1 LYKIISI
8 YTKGTIMKTTNTIL
22 VILLFIGFL
31 CNAQDKNQTHLEG
44 SWMGKTIT
52 KDVTSSELVLF
63 KVETKNNSIKGFMD
77 FPEKR
82 LKDISLDKVWMVKDS
97 VFADARKSL
106 GWPESAPL
114 IFKGVIM
121 SGDSIIVG
129 MWGGNTPL
137 KLSRTNYVF
146 NLKTNLNPIIA
157 GYKLIK
163 LIESTPIKDQ
173 QATGDCW
180 SFATTSFIE
189 TESIRLGKKPVV
201 LSPMF
206 FVRPTYINKAENYIR
221 RNGSS
226 FLGEGDLTFSVMEA
240 YEEYGAIPEN
250 IYSGKLNSDS
260 KHDHADMNNAI
271 LEKAKFYKN
280 SHGNITT
287 ELYRKD
293 MDDILTQ
300 TLGKVPDTFFYNK
313 KQFTPKSFA
322 KEMIGINPD
331 DYVEITSY
339 THHPFYSMFAL
350 EIESNWNNNYYLNL
364 PIDEFS
370 TVIDNA
376 LLNNYSVCWDGD
388 IYEGFNDGLAVLN
401 GTKIITQ
408 QIRQAAFDNRTTED
422 VHNMHIIGIAVNEKG
437 NKFYIIKNSSDA
449 KDCGGYL
456 YMSKEY
462 LLLKTISV
470 MVNKNA
476 IPKAI
481 SNKAGK
487 NL

>member
-1 LYKIISI
+1 
-8 YTKGTIMKTTNTIL
+8 MKTKNTIL
-22 VILLFIGFL
+22 AILLFIGFL
-31 CNAQDKNQTHLEG
+31 MQAQPKTQNPLEG
-44 SWMGKTIT
+44 SWMGKTNT
-52 KDVTSSELVLF
+52 KDLSSSELVLF
-63 KVETKNNSIKGFMD
+63 RFELKNNSIKGYMD
-77 FPEKR
+77 FPDKR
-82 LKDISLDKVWMVKDS
+82 LKDISLDKVWRIKDS

-114 IFKGVIM
+114 IFKGVM
-121 SGDSIIVG
+121 MPGDSIING

-146 NLKTNLNPIIA
+146 KLKTNLNPKIS
-157 GYKLIK
+157 GYKIIK
-163 LIESTPIKDQ
+163 LIETTPIKDQ

-189 TESIRLGKKPVV
+189 TEAIRLGKKPIV

-226 FLGEGDLTFSVMEA
+226 FFGEGDLTFSVLKA
-240 YEEYGAIPEN
+240 YKDFGAIPES
-250 IYSGKLNSDS
+250 IYSGKNITDS
-260 KHDHADMNNAI
+260 KHDHSDMNNAL

-280 SHGNITT
+280 SHGDLTPEI
-287 ELYRKD
+287 YRRD
-293 MDDILTQ
+293 MDVILTQ
-300 TLGKVPDTFFYNK
+300 TMGEVPFTFSYDGT
-313 KQFTPKSFA
+313 QFNTKSFA

-331 DYVEITSY
+331 DYVEITSF
-339 THHPFYSMFAL
+339 THHPFYAKFNL
-350 EIESNWNNNYYLNL
+350 EIEANWDNNQYLNL
-364 PIDEFS
+364 PLDDFS
-370 TVIDNA
+370 NVIDDA
-376 LLNNYSVCWDGD
+376 LMHNYSVCWDGD
-388 IYEGFNDGLAVLN
+388 IYEGFNDGFAVLGDN
-401 GTKIITQ
+401 KIITQ

-422 VHNMHIIGIAVNEKG
+422 IHNMHIIGMAENEKG
-437 NKFYIIKNSSDA
+437 NKFYVIKNSGDA

-476 IPKAI
+476 IPKVI
-481 SNKAGK
+481 SKK
-487 NL
+487 VSRNL